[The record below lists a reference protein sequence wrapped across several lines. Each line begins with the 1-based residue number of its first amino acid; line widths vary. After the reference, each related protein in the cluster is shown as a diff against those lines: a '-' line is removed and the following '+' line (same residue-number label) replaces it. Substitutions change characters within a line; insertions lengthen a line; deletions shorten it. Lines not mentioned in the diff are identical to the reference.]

1 MNCLSPH
8 DSYCTLPIHIITVQ
22 GQRRELGMV
31 TQRFTVLC
39 DTVNPNG
46 SIQQKKSPIH
56 HQMEGNSKH
65 CETTLQGSVV
75 CKNLMHFVQMFI

>member
-46 SIQQKKSPIH
+46 SFQQKRVPFIITWKEIQNTVRQH
-56 HQMEGNSKH
+56 YRG
-65 CETTLQGSVV
+65 VW
-75 CKNLMHFVQMFI
+75 FVKT